1 MEKIVNKINY
11 FQERNCISNEYISY
25 QLEISVREYNKLL
38 SGSVDLKLSKL
49 NKIAAILKVDL
60 KDLF

>member
-1 MEKIVNKINY
+1 MEKIVKKINY
-11 FQERNCISNEYISY
+11 FQELNCISNEYISD

-38 SGSVDLKLSKL
+38 SGNVDLKISKL
-49 NKIAAILKVDL
+49 NKIAAILRVDL